1 MTRVSLKP
9 EDVSSIVFWSKNYA
23 PLLSKLDA
31 IERTTKNLFFHFT
44 ITANKELERN
54 APDFRDAV
62 KDYQF
67 LVRRYSPEQ
76 VIWRYDP
83 VCITD
88 KLSFAAHE
96 DRFVQCAALLKGH
109 ATRCVISFVHP
120 YKKVILAMRKYSDH
134 ALLDLS
140 LEKKR
145 EFALTLAEKAEAYGM
160 QLYACCND
168 FLLAEKIEKASCI
181 DGEFLSNIFNVPI
194 DGRFAAT
201 RKECA
206 CTKSIDIGAYDTCA
220 HGCVYCYATTDAE
233 KARSAQMGQDPE
245 WNALGLNVAED
256 ADFEIEAQQ
265 TLHL

>member
-1 MTRVSLKP
+1 
-9 EDVSSIVFWSKNYA
+9 
-23 PLLSKLDA
+23 
-31 IERTTKNLFFHFT
+31 
-44 ITANKELERN
+44 
-54 APDFRDAV
+54 
-62 KDYQF
+62 
-67 LVRRYSPEQ
+67 
-76 VIWRYDP
+76 
-83 VCITD
+83 
-88 KLSFAAHE
+88 
-96 DRFVQCAALLKGH
+96 
-109 ATRCVISFVHP
+109 VHP